1 MNLRKITVIAVFLLI
16 AVISFTRLSP
26 WASDPENHSYSIVK
40 TDDKISTVMALSG
53 GAAATSATLSLLP
66 GDFGTPIAEQMAE
79 LAKYFLMILS
89 ALYLEKFLITISG
102 FITFSV
108 LIPIA
113 CILVC
118 VAVVIKRRDLIEI
131 AVKIAIVGFIIF
143 LIVPASV
150 MMSDMVYDTQAQ
162 TVESTLSQYNEL
174 EREPHYRTN
183 GASFSWIR
191 EAINVSKKILK
202 NAHLIEIPV
211 ILMQA
216 SEDTLVV
223 PDAQERFCQLNK
235 NCKLIRFEGSK
246 HEIFNATDEI
256 IKDYYSKIFD
266 YYEN

>member
-79 LAKYFLMILS
+79 LAKYFMMILS

-150 MMSDMVYDTQAQ
+150 MISDMVYDTQAQ

-174 EREPHYRTN
+174 EIEGDSDSGLLNEITTITTDTVDRVS
-183 GASFSWIR
+183 SFLQGLLESLAVMIVTAC
-191 EAINVSKKILK
+191 AIPIIVFVFLIWLVKTIFGVS
-202 NAHLIEIPV
+202 P
-211 ILMQA
+211 
-216 SEDTLVV
+216 
-223 PDAQERFCQLNK
+223 
-235 NCKLIRFEGSK
+235 
-246 HEIFNATDEI
+246 
-256 IKDYYSKIFD
+256 IK
-266 YYEN
+266 